1 MLSHSPPFPLIVYY
15 GGGRRL
21 PAKDEQGALLALQKR
36 DRIRSIDL
44 CASTSNLDKILA
56 VMNEPFP
63 KLEDLALSVKHKGWE
78 DPPDP
83 PQFPSTFQA
92 PRLRYLDLNKMLNEE
107 GLPQLPSLSGL
118 QYLRLTG
125 IIEPTDLPLECL
137 VSSLSLMP
145 QLKYL
150 GLGFYSPFFSDDIA
164 REMVDLPNVKQIL
177 LPKLSEIFFSGDS
190 RYLDGLAARI
200 RSPSLEKFYVTFPKE
215 PTSTLRHLSEL
226 LSTAENLRC
235 PIASIEFSG
244 TQVDDPKV
252 TIRMC
257 GLEPT
262 IECWPQFACFQIIF
276 WCRPLNIQVA
286 SARQICAALTPVLS
300 AVKKLHLYLGGAHWQ
315 PDREGDIEPAAWRGL
330 LRPFCKVEKLHIDP
344 CLIWDLTLA
353 LGSND
358 VARSKEILPEL
369 CKLTRPDYAR
379 FREAFDEFIAGRREV
394 GQHIRK
400 CRRPPMPWFGNDR
413 EEEDDGD
420 GDDDDDDDDDD
431 DEDSGGGENESEIDG
446 EEDEGRDA
454 EGGQEQGDSESESH
468 MASDPDSWTSD
479 GSGCCTELDSDY
491 DRGVSSLR
499 YRFIDRPSN
508 IPY

>member
-21 PAKDEQGALLALQKR
+21 PARDEQGALLALQKR
-36 DRIRSIDL
+36 DRVRSIEL

-63 KLEDLALSVKHKGWE
+63 KLEDLALSVKHKVWD

-83 PQFPSTFQA
+83 PQFPSALQA
-92 PRLRYLDLNKMLNEE
+92 PRLRHLNLNKMLNEE

-118 QYLRLTG
+118 QYLKLTG

-137 VSSLSLMP
+137 ASSLSLMP

-150 GLGFYSPFFSDDIA
+150 GIGFDSPFFHDDIA
-164 REMVDLPNVKQIL
+164 REMVDVQNVKRIL

-200 RSPSLEKFYVTFPKE
+200 SAPSLEKFHVTFLKE
-215 PTSTLRHLSEL
+215 PTSTLPHLSGL

-257 GLEPT
+257 GLEQT

-286 SARQICAALTPVLS
+286 SARHICAALTPVLS
-300 AVKKLHLYLGGAHWQ
+300 GVKKLHLYLGGARWQ
-315 PDREGDIEPAAWRGL
+315 PEREGDIDAATWHGL
-330 LRPFCKVEKLHIDP
+330 LRPFCQVEKLQIDP

-358 VARSKEILPEL
+358 VARSREILPEL

-379 FREAFDEFIAGRREV
+379 FREAFDEFIARRREV

-400 CRRPPMPWFGNDR
+400 CRRPPMPWFGDDC
-413 EEEDDGD
+413 EDEDEDEDGED
-420 GDDDDDDDDDD
+420 E
-431 DEDSGGGENESEIDG
+431 DEDSGGGEDESESDG
-446 EEDEGRDA
+446 EEDEERDA
-454 EGGQEQGDSESESH
+454 EDEQEQGDTEPESYT
-468 MASDPDSWTSD
+468 ASDPDCWTSD